1 MGISV
6 YDVNTRVKND
16 ATVIS
21 IAGKTM
27 NFFPVVA
34 TGNESAP
41 FVTYLYQPRVP
52 DVEQYWVR
60 CDYIRYSIF
69 DTDAARLF
77 ALSER
82 FISILSIGDLVA
94 QTDGIVNTEVRNLS
108 SYMIG
113 SSLAAPIE
121 KEGWYRM
128 NLDFKIK
135 NVDN

>member
-6 YDVNTRVKND
+6 YDVNTRVRGD
-16 ATVIS
+16 ATLIS
-21 IAGKTM
+21 LAGKTM
-27 NFFPVVA
+27 SFFPVVA
-34 TGNESAP
+34 TSGEAAP
-41 FVTYLYQPRVP
+41 FVTYLYQPQVP
-52 DVEQYWVR
+52 NVEQYWVR

-69 DTDAARLF
+69 DTDASRLF

-82 FISILSIGDLVA
+82 IINLLSIGDQVA
-94 QTDGIVNTEVRNLS
+94 QSGGIVPSEVRPLC
-108 SYMIG
+108 SYMVG

-135 NVDN
+135 NVDY

>member
-52 DVEQYWVR
+52 DVEQYWLR

-82 FISILSIGDLVA
+82 FIAILSIGDLVA
-94 QTDGIVNTEVRNLS
+94 QTNGIVNTEVRNLS
-108 SYMIG
+108 SYMVG

>member
-34 TGNESAP
+34 TGNEPAP

-52 DVEQYWVR
+52 DVEQYWLR

-82 FISILSIGDLVA
+82 FIAILSIGDLVA
-94 QTDGIVNTEVRNLS
+94 QTNGIVNTEVRNLS
-108 SYMIG
+108 SYMVG